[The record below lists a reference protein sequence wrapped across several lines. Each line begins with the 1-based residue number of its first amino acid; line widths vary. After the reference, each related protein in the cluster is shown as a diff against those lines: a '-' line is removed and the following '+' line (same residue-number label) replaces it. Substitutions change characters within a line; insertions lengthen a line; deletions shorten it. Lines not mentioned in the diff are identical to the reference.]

1 MSAGQLALLAG
12 TSLAV
17 AVLLGSPAPVRWSP
31 LGEPPGTGDAGRA
44 AAPRGWTASRRR
56 VVAVLAGCAVPV
68 LVPGPLGL
76 ALAVPAAVLAATV
89 LARVEP
95 AAVRHRR
102 EALQHDLPHVVSLL
116 AAALRA
122 GAATDHALR
131 LVARALPGPAADRL
145 AGVAARLEL
154 GADPEAVWAEAA
166 VSDPALAPLARGL
179 ARAHRSGASVA
190 TAVERLADE
199 LAAETRAQV
208 EDRARAV
215 GVKAAVPL
223 GLCLLPA
230 FVLVGI
236 VPLVAGLMVTVL

>member
-1 MSAGQLALLAG
+1 MSEVLLGLLAG
-12 TSLAV
+12 AGAAV
-17 AVLLGSPAPVRWSP
+17 ALLLAWPAPVRWPPAGSP
-31 LGEPPGTGDAGRA
+31 AAGVVGREDR
-44 AAPRGWTASRRR
+44 PQGWTAPRRR

-76 ALAVPAAVLAATV
+76 GLAVPAAVVAATV

-95 AAVRHRR
+95 VAVRHRR
-102 EALQHDLPHVVSLL
+102 EALRHDLPHVVSLL

-122 GAATDHALR
+122 GAATEQALR
-131 LVARALPGPAADRL
+131 VVARALPGPAAERL

-154 GADPEAVWAEAA
+154 GADPEAAWAEAA
-166 VSDPALAPLARGL
+166 VRDPALAPLARGL

-199 LAAETRAQV
+199 LAAEARAQV